1 MICTQM
7 NIGHIAIF
15 IACVEHQQVRQTAQH
30 WNPLCKYLL
39 MFFNHIKVAWRNLV
53 KTKGYAAINIGG
65 LSVGL
70 AITLLIG
77 LWLWDE
83 LSFNKYHKN
92 YDQIAQIM
100 NRVNFNGQ
108 RFATDNLQL
117 PLEKVLRNIYGNQFK
132 HIVLSRY
139 PEDQVL
145 TVGDTKVKQ
154 SGRFMQEDAPDLLS
168 TLKHPLLQQLSI
180 FRSIFIGS

>member
-1 MICTQM
+1 
-7 NIGHIAIF
+7 
-15 IACVEHQQVRQTAQH
+15 
-30 WNPLCKYLL
+30 

-53 KTKGYAAINIGG
+53 NTKGYAAINIGG

-83 LSFNKYHKN
+83 ISFNKYHKN

-100 NRVNFNGQ
+100 NVGNFNEQ
-108 RFATDNLQL
+108 RFAGTSVQL
-117 PLEKVLRNIYGNQFK
+117 PLEKVLRTTYGNQFK

-139 PEDQVL
+139 PQEEVL
-145 TVGDTKVKQ
+145 TVGDTKIKQ
-154 SGRFMQEDAPDLLS
+154 SGRFMQEGAPDLLS
-168 TLKHPLLQQLSI
+168 LNMLKQKHYSATEI
-180 FRSIFIGS
+180 RWVGR